1 MFSSNIKDINKIS
14 DNLPVVDKFEVKVL
28 SCSKNTNKFSEITF
42 NNTNVIMNTK
52 THYINA
58 TKLCNDNGKNF
69 YEWLEY
75 NKENNEL
82 LNYYDCKT
90 YLSGGSFHLMKDE
103 EDINNKL
110 INGIYTHPY
119 LIVHIARW
127 ISPEISWN
135 MSEIINKI

>member
-1 MFSSNIKDINKIS
+1 MFSSNIKDINKMS
-14 DNLPVVDKFEVKVL
+14 NNTPVFDIKVL
-28 SCSKNTNKFSEITF
+28 AGSKNNNKFSEITF

-52 THYINA
+52 TGYINA
-58 TKLCNDNGKNF
+58 TKLCNDNNKNF
-69 YEWLEY
+69 YRWLEY

-90 YLSGGSFHLMKDE
+90 YFSGGSFHLVKDD

-110 INGIYTHPY
+110 INGIYIHPH
-119 LIVHIARW
+119 LIVHVARW

-135 MSEIINKI
+135 ISEIISKCNLF